1 MNDNS
6 RTKNTTKNVLS
17 GLTNKVI
24 LLLLSFVSRK
34 VFINYIGVEY
44 LGINSLFANILTILS
59 LADMGFGIAMSY
71 SYYKPLAN
79 RDEKMLAALVQ
90 FYKKIYNIIAIIVT
104 AVGICFIPFLKYI
117 VNTDSQID
125 HLYIYYLIALSN
137 TVISYLFVYKSNM
150 ISADQKSYLVN
161 KIQLWV
167 NFSKTVIQMICV
179 IIFKNYTIYASLDVL
194 ATLVNNLVISH
205 FADKLYPF
213 INNKNVEPLDSLSKK
228 SIYTNLKSV
237 FLYKFS
243 ASIMSG
249 TDSIIM
255 SSIVGTAVVGMY
267 TNYLTIT
274 SQITSFVQIVF
285 SSFTASIG
293 NLVIEDRDQKNYQ
306 VFRVMQM
313 VSHVM
318 SGVIAVCLLSLANE
332 FIVLW
337 LGPEF
342 NMGELMAVAITANT
356 YFTISLQPIWS
367 YREATGLYNKT
378 KYVMVVTALLNI
390 VLSIIMGIVMG
401 APGIIFATV
410 ISRILTYFWYEP
422 YLVYKLYF
430 QHSSKEYYFDYIVS
444 IALIVVAYRLS
455 SYFYSMVSLS
465 GWFAWIIHAL
475 ISGLVTFLLY
485 FARYGWTKEFKTL
498 IEKVHYIIERQ

>member
-17 GLTNKVI
+17 GLINKVI

-104 AVGICFIPFLKYI
+104 TVGICFIPFLRYI

-167 NFSKTVIQMICV
+167 IFSKTIIQMICV

-213 INNKNVEPLDSLSKK
+213 INNKNVEPLDSHSKK

-313 VSHVM
+313 VSHFM

-332 FIVLW
+332 FIILW

-342 NMGELMAVAITANT
+342 NMGELMAIAITANT

-378 KYVMVVTALLNI
+378 KYVMVATAFLNI
-390 VLSIIMGIVMG
+390 VLSIIMGIAMG

-410 ISRILTYFWYEP
+410 ISRIFTYFWYEP
-422 YLVYKLYF
+422 NLVYKLYF

-444 IALIVVAYRLS
+444 IALIIVAYRMS

-465 GWFAWIIHAL
+465 GWFAWIVHAL
-475 ISGLVTFLLY
+475 ISGLITLLLY
-485 FARYGWTKEFKTL
+485 FVRYGWTKEFKTL
-498 IEKVHYIIERQ
+498 IEKIHYIIAQH

>member
-1 MNDNS
+1 MNDCS
-6 RTKNTTKNVLS
+6 RTKNTSRNVIT
-17 GLTNKVI
+17 GLTNKII

-34 VFINYIGVEY
+34 IFINYIGVEY
-44 LGINSLFANILTILS
+44 LGINSLFANILTLLS

-79 RDEKMLAALVQ
+79 NDKKMLAALVQ
-90 FYKKIYNIIAIIVT
+90 FYKKIYNIT
-104 AVGICFIPFLKYI
+104 AVGVCFIPFLKY
-117 VNTDSQID
+117 VVKTDSQID
-125 HLYIYYLIALSN
+125 HLYIYYLIALAN

-167 NFSKTVIQMICV
+167 NFIKTIIQMVCV
-179 IIFKNYTIYASLDVL
+179 IVFKNYMIYACLDVL

-205 FADKLYPF
+205 YADKLYPF
-213 INNKNVEPLDSLSKK
+213 INNKDIEPLDSKSKK

-243 ASIMSG
+243 ANIMSG

-267 TNYLTIT
+267 TKYLTIT

-342 NMGELMAVAITANT
+342 NIDSYHGKHIFY
-356 YFTISLQPIWS
+356 YFSS
-367 YREATGLYNKT
+367 A
-378 KYVMVVTALLNI
+378 
-390 VLSIIMGIVMG
+390 
-401 APGIIFATV
+401 
-410 ISRILTYFWYEP
+410 
-422 YLVYKLYF
+422 YLVL
-430 QHSSKEYYFDYIVS
+430 QRSHRVI
-444 IALIVVAYRLS
+444 
-455 SYFYSMVSLS
+455 
-465 GWFAWIIHAL
+465 
-475 ISGLVTFLLY
+475 
-485 FARYGWTKEFKTL
+485 
-498 IEKVHYIIERQ
+498 Q

>member
-6 RTKNTTKNVLS
+6 RTQNTTKNVLT
-17 GLTNKVI
+17 GLINKVI
-24 LLLLSFVSRK
+24 LLLLSFISRK
-34 VFINYIGVEY
+34 IFISFIGVEY

-71 SYYKPLAN
+71 SYYRPLAN
-79 RDEKMLAALVQ
+79 KDENTLAALVQ
-90 FYKKIYNIIAIIVT
+90 FYKKIYNIIALAIT
-104 AVGICFIPFLKYI
+104 AVGVCLIPFLKYI
-117 VNTDSQID
+117 VNTESKID

-137 TVISYLFVYKSNM
+137 TVISYLFVYKSSM

-167 NFSKTVIQMICV
+167 NFSKTIVQMACV
-179 IIFKNYTIYASLDVL
+179 IVFKNYLIYAILDVL
-194 ATLVNNLVISH
+194 ATLANNLVVSH

-213 INNKNVEPLDSLSKK
+213 INNKNIKTLDPISKRN
-228 SIYTNLKSV
+228 IYSNLKSV

-255 SSIVGTAVVGMY
+255 STIVGTAIVGMY
-267 TNYLTIT
+267 TNYLTLT

-293 NLVIEDRDQKNYQ
+293 NLIIEDKDQKNYQ

-313 VSHVM
+313 VSHIM
-318 SGVIAVCLLSLANE
+318 SGIIAVCLLSLANE
-332 FIVLW
+332 FIILW

-342 NMGELMAVAITANT
+342 NMGELMAIAITANT

-378 KYVMVVTALLNI
+378 KYVMVITAFVNI
-390 VLSIIMGIVMG
+390 VLSIIMGFAMG
-401 APGIIFATV
+401 APGIIMATV
-410 ISRILTYFWYEP
+410 ISRLLTYFWYEP

-430 QHSSKEYYFDYIVS
+430 QHSPSEYYYDYVIS
-444 IALIVVAYRLS
+444 IALIVISYELS
-455 SYFYSMVSLS
+455 ENIYSMVPFS
-465 GWFAWIIHAL
+465 GWLAWIVHAIIAGAITL
-475 ISGLVTFLLY
+475 LLY
-485 FARYGWTKEFKTL
+485 LIRYGWTTEFGNL
-498 IEKVHYIIERQ
+498 VEKFRYIIKRT

>member
-1 MNDNS
+1 
-6 RTKNTTKNVLS
+6 
-17 GLTNKVI
+17 
-24 LLLLSFVSRK
+24 
-34 VFINYIGVEY
+34 
-44 LGINSLFANILTILS
+44 
-59 LADMGFGIAMSY
+59 MGFGIAMSY

-79 RDEKMLAALVQ
+79 KDENMLAALVQ
-90 FYKKIYNIIAIIVT
+90 FYRRVYNIIAITVTIVG
-104 AVGICFIPFLKYI
+104 VCFIPFLKYI
-117 VNTDSQID
+117 VNIDSKID

-137 TVISYLFVYKSNM
+137 TVISYLFVYKSSM

-167 NFSKTVIQMICV
+167 NFLKTIIQMVC
-179 IIFKNYTIYASLDVL
+179 IIAFKNYMIYAFLDVL
-194 ATLVNNLVISH
+194 ATLVNNLVVSY

-213 INNKNVEPLDSLSKK
+213 INNRDIEPLDSNSKE
-228 SIYTNLKSV
+228 SIYSNLKSV

-293 NLVIEDRDQKNYQ
+293 NLIIENRDQKNYQ

-313 VSHVM
+313 ASHIM
-318 SGVIAVCLLSLANE
+318 SGVIAVCLLSLVNE

-337 LGPEF
+337 LGPAF
-342 NMGELMAVAITANT
+342 NMGELMAIAITANT

-378 KYVMVVTALLNI
+378 KYVMVVTALVNI
-390 VLSIIMGIVMG
+390 VLSIIMGILIG

-410 ISRILTYFWYEP
+410 ISRLLTYFWYEP

-430 QHSSKEYYFDYIVS
+430 QQSPKEYYCDYIVS
-444 IALIVVAYRLS
+444 IALMFIAYKVS
-455 SYFYSMVSLS
+455 SYLYSMISLS
-465 GWFAWIIHAL
+465 GWVAWIAHAF
-475 ISGLVTFLLY
+475 IAGVTTLLLY
-485 FARYGWTKEFKTL
+485 FARYGWTQEFKTL
-498 IEKVHYIIERQ
+498 FEKIRYIVRKD

>member
-1 MNDNS
+1 
-6 RTKNTTKNVLS
+6 
-17 GLTNKVI
+17 
-24 LLLLSFVSRK
+24 
-34 VFINYIGVEY
+34 
-44 LGINSLFANILTILS
+44 
-59 LADMGFGIAMSY
+59 
-71 SYYKPLAN
+71 
-79 RDEKMLAALVQ
+79 MLAALVQ

-213 INNKNVEPLDSLSKK
+213 INNKNIEPLKSLSKK

-313 VSHVM
+313 VSHIM
-318 SGVIAVCLLSLANE
+318 SGVIAVCLLSLVNE

-430 QHSSKEYYFDYIVS
+430 
-444 IALIVVAYRLS
+444 
-455 SYFYSMVSLS
+455 
-465 GWFAWIIHAL
+465 
-475 ISGLVTFLLY
+475 
-485 FARYGWTKEFKTL
+485 
-498 IEKVHYIIERQ
+498 